1 MAGKRGGRGEL
12 VFLREK
18 AKKVRGH
25 ILKMIHD
32 AGSGHPGGSL
42 SCVEVLTA
50 LFFHA
55 MRHRPRQPGWVGRDR
70 FVLSKGHAAPALYA
84 VLAEAGYFPVRR
96 LCEFR
101 RFGGMLQGHPHRG
114 ITLGVEVSSGS
125 LGQGLSVAVGMALA
139 GRLDG
144 RGYRVFVLLGDG
156 ECDEGQVWEAAMA
169 AAHYRLDN
177 LVVFVDRNGL
187 QIDGPTELVM
197 SVEPLADKWRSFGW
211 NVVEVDGH
219 DVGGI
224 VSVLDSIGRGFF
236 VAGSGGSG
244 AGGGLERLGVLERRV
259 VGYENDLSLV
269 VGPDEMVESWRC
281 RNLPL
286 DAGAGGSRVCLSKG
300 RPTVV
305 LAHMVKGKGV
315 SFMEWVAKY
324 HGTAPNREEFE
335 RASCEIENAD

>member
-1 MAGKRGGRGEL
+1 MAGRSVKK
-12 VFLREK
+12 VDAAFLKAK

-25 ILKMIHD
+25 ILRMIHE

-55 MRHRPRQPGWVGRDR
+55 MRHRPKQPAWPDRDR

-84 VLAEAGYFPVRR
+84 VLAEVGYFPVRR
-96 LCEFR
+96 LGEFR

-114 ITLGVEVSSGS
+114 STPGVEVSSGS

-169 AAHYRLDN
+169 ASHYRLDN

-197 SVEPLADKWRSFGW
+197 SIEPLADKWKSFGW

-219 DVGGI
+219 DIKGI
-224 VSVLDSIGRGFF
+224 VSVLDSLEG
-236 VAGSGGSG
+236 VSSPAGGSG
-244 AGGGLERLGVLERRV
+244 SIERSGLMERKIA
-259 VGYENDLSLV
+259 GYEDVFSETRPDDMAESL
-269 VGPDEMVESWRC
+269 RC
-281 RNLPL
+281 RNPLPDV
-286 DAGAGGSRVCLSKG
+286 DASRVYLARG

-305 LAHMVKGKGV
+305 IAHMVKGKGV
-315 SFMEWVAKY
+315 SFMEWVARF
-324 HGTAPNREEFE
+324 HGTSPSKEEFE
-335 RASCEIENAD
+335 RASCEVENAD